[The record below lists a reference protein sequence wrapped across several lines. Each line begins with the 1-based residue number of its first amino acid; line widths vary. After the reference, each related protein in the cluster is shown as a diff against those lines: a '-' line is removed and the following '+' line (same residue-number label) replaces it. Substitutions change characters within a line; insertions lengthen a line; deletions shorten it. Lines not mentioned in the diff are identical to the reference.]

1 MHLLELKIPPPLVAL
16 LLALAVY
23 LAFGPA
29 GAAPGA
35 AGLRW
40 AVIGAL
46 VCVGAAFDLSALW
59 AFRRA
64 RTTINPMKP
73 SDTSSLVQHGVY
85 RITRNPMYMGLQCLL
100 CAWAAY
106 LWTPWALTGP
116 LVFVAYITRF
126 QIQPEERV
134 MADKFGADY
143 LAYRSRVRRWI

>member
-1 MHLLELKIPPPLVAL
+1 M
-16 LLALAVY
+16 
-23 LAFGPA
+23 
-29 GAAPGA
+29 
-35 AGLRW
+35 
-40 AVIGAL
+40 
-46 VCVGAAFDLSALW
+46 VCF
-59 AFRRA
+59 
-64 RTTINPMKP
+64 
-73 SDTSSLVQHGVY
+73 
-85 RITRNPMYMGLQCLL
+85 L